1 MTGILDFYR
10 DHGEA
15 PGRDLPVDQWNPSF
29 CGDIDMRIAGNGAWF
44 YNGTPIERPAM
55 VRLFAR
61 ILRREKDRYYLVTPV
76 EKVGI
81 VVEDAPF
88 IAVELM
94 PDGDRLSL
102 RTNVGDV
109 ATVGRDHPLR
119 FETDA
124 NGAVRPYIEV
134 RKGLDARLTPSVA
147 RDLLTLAVVEEDMVG
162 IRTGGAFFAIAV
174 NTLTND

>member
-10 DHGEA
+10 DHGET
-15 PGRDLPVDQWNPSF
+15 PGLDLAVDQWNPSF
-29 CGDIDMRIAGNGAWF
+29 CGDIDMRIAGSGIWF

-81 VVEDAPF
+81 VVEDVPF

-102 RTNVGDV
+102 RTNLGDV
-109 ATVGRDHPLR
+109 AVVGSDHPLR

-124 NGAVRPYIEV
+124 DGAIRPYIEV
-134 RKGLDARLTPSVA
+134 RNGLDARLTPSVA
-147 RDLLTLAVVEEDMVG
+147 RDLLTLAVVEDDIVG
-162 IRTGGAFFAIAV
+162 IRTSGIFFAIAV